1 MVIDHRRLQQFTAA
15 QAGVLSV
22 EQAELC
28 GLSRRMVQR
37 RVATRQWTKVLPKVV
52 SPLGHLDG
60 AARVHAAMLWAGPG
74 SVLVGPA
81 ALWWW
86 RLVPKPPAEV
96 SVVLPEHRPRSS
108 ASFVTVRRFRV
119 PDADRTTERGV
130 RLVSKPY
137 AVLFAGRDLGK
148 SAQTL
153 LDRALLLEF
162 DLERFRAVLERNA
175 NCLGAEEARGLLRIA
190 GDGAAAESER
200 VLIRLLRSA
209 GIEGWV
215 VNRGRRLGG
224 KLTVP
229 DFTFERQRVLVEV
242 DGWAFHSD
250 PERFERDR
258 RRQNA
263 YVTAGWLVLRFT
275 WAQLHDHP
283 QEVIDTILAALVS
296 RTREI
301 DR

>member
-1 MVIDHRRLQQFTAA
+1 MSIDHSLLQQLTAA
-15 QAGVLSV
+15 QHGVLSV
-22 EQAELC
+22 EQAERC
-28 GLSRRMVQR
+28 GLSRSMVRR
-37 RVATRQWTKVLPKVV
+37 RVAARQWTKVLPKVV
-52 SPLGHLDG
+52 STTGRLDG
-60 AARVHAAMLWAGPG
+60 AARVHAAMLWSGPG

-86 RLVPKPPAEV
+86 HLVPRPPRAV
-96 SVVLPEHRPRSS
+96 SVVLPEHRPRPS
-108 ASFVTVRRFRV
+108 AGFVTVRRFRV
-119 PDADRTTERGV
+119 PDADRTTERGI

-137 AVLFAGRDLGK
+137 AVLFAGRDLG
-148 SAQTL
+148 SEAQEL

-162 DLERFRAVLERNA
+162 ELDRFRKVLDRNA
-175 NCLGAEEARGLLRIA
+175 NCSGAPQARALLRAA

-215 VNRGRRLGG
+215 VNRRQRLDGR
-224 KLTVP
+224 LTIP

-250 PERFERDR
+250 PKRFERDR

-275 WAQLHDHP
+275 WAQLHSQPD
-283 QEVIDTILAALVS
+283 EVLRTIIAALAS
-296 RTREI
+296 RTRESE
-301 DR
+301 R